1 MKVIKL
7 IRENGFAHGDSLSIM
22 LSPIDMAYPVNLK
35 LSGIEDDIEFDEI
48 IAPSITLAYG
58 FRNYPLNIGI
68 GYQRGRK
75 LADVGKSEERW
86 LLFVSFDMPLF
97 RIY

>member
-1 MKVIKL
+1 LKVIKL

-48 IAPSITLAYG
+48 MAP
-58 FRNYPLNIGI
+58 
-68 GYQRGRK
+68 
-75 LADVGKSEERW
+75 
-86 LLFVSFDMPLF
+86 
-97 RIY
+97 